1 MLSIIYNYIESTGY
15 PPAFEE
21 MRDAL
26 HVSSNQSVLDLLNKL
41 ESKKIIKRNES
52 AARSMAILPF
62 GYEILGKP
70 ALTPF
75 LGVSHAGSP
84 IEAIQ
89 IDGEWEPLPGDVARL
104 NREVFFLKVSGDSMI
119 NAGID
124 DGDKVLVQV
133 QKEFAS
139 GDVVLADTPNG
150 STIKRFVSDD
160 NPPYIYLKPEKPR
173 YEVIPF
179 TDAMKLVGKVVSII
193 KGGKLAEVN

>member
-1 MLSIIYNYIESTGY
+1 
-15 PPAFEE
+15 
-21 MRDAL
+21 
-26 HVSSNQSVLDLLNKL
+26 
-41 ESKKIIKRNES
+41 
-52 AARSMAILPF
+52 
-62 GYEILGKP
+62 
-70 ALTPF
+70 
-75 LGVSHAGSP
+75 
-84 IEAIQ
+84 
-89 IDGEWEPLPGDVARL
+89 
-104 NREVFFLKVSGDSMI
+104 MI

-160 NPPYIYLKPEKPR
+160 NPPYIYLKPENPR